1 MNIDETARWLDER
14 DRYLILTHR
23 RPDGDTIGSA
33 AGLARGLRLRGKT
46 AYALTNP
53 EATERYL
60 PYIREYWAPE
70 GYSPEFI
77 IAVDTASREMFQV
90 NGGEYCGRVDL
101 CIDHHPSNTLY
112 AKLICADF
120 ARASCGEIIFDV
132 LSLWEGAVDEA
143 VAAALYVAV
152 ATDTGCFAFG
162 NTTAQTLR
170 AASEL
175 ALAGAPIGR
184 INKKL
189 FREKTRARALL
200 EGSVFSGLEFH
211 YGGAAAIATV
221 TNEMLRLAGAT
232 ENDLDD
238 IASLPGS
245 IDGVS
250 VGVTIRELS
259 GADGC
264 KVSVR
269 SGDSVNANALCAR
282 FGGGGHAM
290 AAGFT
295 ARERSERVKADV
307 ISALGDVLGA
317 V

>member
-1 MNIDETARWLDER
+1 MNIDETAKWLDER
-14 DRYLILTHR
+14 DRCLILTHR
-23 RPDGDTIGSA
+23 RPDGDAIGSA

-53 EATERYL
+53 ETTERYL
-60 PYIREYWAPE
+60 PYIQEYWAPE
-70 GYSPEFI
+70 GFSPDFI
-77 IAVDTASREMFQV
+77 ITVDTASEEMFQV
-90 NGGEYCGRVDL
+90 NGGEYRGRIDL
-101 CIDHHPSNTLY
+101 SIDHHMSNTLY
-112 AKLICADF
+112 AKLTCADSE
-120 ARASCGEIIFDV
+120 RASCGEIIFDA
-132 LSLWEGAVDEA
+132 LSLWKGAVDEA

-152 ATDTGCFAFG
+152 STDTGCFAFG

-200 EGSVFSGLEFH
+200 EGSIFSGLEFH

-238 IASLPGS
+238 VASLPGS
-245 IDGVS
+245 IEGVL
-250 VGVTIRELS
+250 VGATIRELP

-269 SGDSVNANALCAR
+269 SGERVDANALCAR

-295 ARERSERVKADV
+295 VRERAERVKADLV
-307 ISALGDVLGA
+307 GALGDVLGT